1 MKVKLLALCALS
13 AWAAFAAY
21 DPRKATER
29 PPVGERLFTSSALE
43 RKIADVKAKL
53 GPGKLA
59 TMFENCYPNTLDTT
73 VHYRRLPDG
82 KDDCFVYTGDI
93 RGMWLRDSSAQV
105 QPYLR
110 FAKEDEGVRRLVRGV
125 LLRQFAFLR
134 IDPYANAFSIDADG
148 VTHDDATGDVCEIPI
163 HRQVFER
170 KYELDS
176 LCYPLRLA
184 HAYWKATG
192 DASIFDAGWEE
203 ALKGVLAVM
212 RDQQRRK
219 GSEQTVYGFAR
230 RNSTAFQTHA
240 PYYGKGMP
248 CRFTGMVG
256 SVFRPSDDACYYP
269 FLVPSNFF
277 AADVLP
283 KAAEILDA
291 TKGDAKL
298 AGACRALA
306 KEIREGLEKFAVREH
321 PVYGK
326 VYCFEVDG
334 LGNGTFMDDAN
345 VPSLLALPYIAPS
358 LVKRGDPVYEN
369 TRRMV
374 WSEANPFFFKG
385 RAGEGIGSPHTW
397 FNRLWPMSLI
407 VKALTTD
414 DDAEVRACVKMLL
427 QLDDGRNFIHE
438 GVDPDDASHFTRP
451 WFSWA
456 NTLFGELI
464 VELDARGRLD
474 AVKGL

>member
-13 AWAAFAAY
+13 TLAASAAY
-21 DPRKATER
+21 DPCKATER
-29 PPVGERLFTSSALE
+29 PPVGERLFTSPALE

-53 GPGKLA
+53 GSGKLA
-59 TMFENCYPNTLDTT
+59 TMFENCSPNTLDTT

-148 VTHDDATGDVCEIPI
+148 VTHDDATGDVCEVPI
-163 HRQVFER
+163 DRRVFER

-176 LCYPLRLA
+176 VCYPLRLA
-184 HAYWKATG
+184 YAYWKATG
-192 DASIFDAGWEE
+192 DASIFDAGWEK
-203 ALKGVLAVM
+203 ALRGVLALM
-212 RDQQRRK
+212 RDQQRRH
-219 GSEQTVYGFAR
+219 GSLKTTYGFAR
-230 RNSTAFQTHA
+230 RNSTAYQTHA
-240 PYYGKGMP
+240 PFYGKGMP
-248 CRFTGMVG
+248 CRYTGMVG
-256 SVFRPSDDACYYP
+256 SVFRPSDDACLYP

-283 KAAEILDA
+283 KAAEIVEA
-291 TKGDAKL
+291 TKGDAAL
-298 AGACRALA
+298 AAECRAIA
-306 KEIREGLEKFAVREH
+306 ADIRAGLEKYAVHVH

-334 LGNGTFMDDAN
+334 CGNGTFMDDAN

-358 LVKRGDPVYEN
+358 LVRRGDPVYEN

-374 WSEANPFFFKG
+374 WSEANPFFYRG

-397 FNRLWPMSLI
+397 FDRLWPMSLV
-407 VKALTTD
+407 VKALTSTD
-414 DDAEVRACVKMLL
+414 DNEVRACIESVMK
-427 QLDDGRNFIHE
+427 LDNGTNFVHE
-438 GVDPDDASHFTRP
+438 GVDPDNPANFTRP
-451 WFSWA
+451 WFAWA

-464 VELDARGRLD
+464 VDLYESGKLDLL
-474 AVKGL
+474 K